1 MALVVKN
8 PPANARDLE
17 LRIQSLG
24 REDSLEKG
32 MTTCSSILA
41 WRIPWT
47 EKSCGLQSMGL
58 QRVRQDG
65 NNLAWY
71 NMANNDGA
79 WMNQYIILKLSM
91 AISQSCH
98 VINWLL
104 KQRPDFFNLIYF
116 NWRLITLQYC
126 SGFCLQMFF
135 SVCAIPLPTQLHI
148 LRILSL

>member
-17 LRIQSLG
+17 LRVQSLG

-41 WRIPWT
+41 LRIPWT
-47 EKSCGLQSMGL
+47 EKSCELQSMGL

-71 NMANNDGA
+71 NMADNDGA
-79 WMNQYIILKLSM
+79 
-91 AISQSCH
+91 
-98 VINWLL
+98 
-104 KQRPDFFNLIYF
+104 
-116 NWRLITLQYC
+116 
-126 SGFCLQMFF
+126 
-135 SVCAIPLPTQLHI
+135 
-148 LRILSL
+148 